1 VLLIALATFDW
12 LALFG
17 AEALKLPCWNAV
29 VVSVIARPCALCQLT
44 TCRRQRATA
53 FDQRRQ
59 F

>member
-29 VVSVIARPCALCQLT
+29 VVSVIARSMRPA
-44 TCRRQRATA
+44 AS
-53 FDQRRQ
+53 
-59 F
+59 